1 MSPRREDW
9 IEVLA
14 IAVIIAV
21 LGIEWPGL
29 RTLMQDRLIHV
40 QPCCE
45 VTLIG
50 R

>member
-9 IEVLA
+9 IELLA
-14 IAVIIAV
+14 IAVIILA
-21 LGIEWPGL
+21 LGVEWPGL
-29 RTLMQDRLIHV
+29 RTLVHDRLIHA

>member
-29 RTLMQDRLIHV
+29 HRLVQDRLIHAR
-40 QPCCE
+40 PCCE
-45 VTLIG
+45 ITLIG